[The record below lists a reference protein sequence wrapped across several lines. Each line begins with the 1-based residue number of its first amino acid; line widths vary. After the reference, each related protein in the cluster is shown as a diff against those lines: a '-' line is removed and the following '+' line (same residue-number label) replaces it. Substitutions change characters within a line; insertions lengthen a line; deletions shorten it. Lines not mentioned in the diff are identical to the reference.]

1 MPYITSV
8 ERIGIQKGLGQGLE
22 KGLNKGMENVLEKGL
37 KKGLEKGLERGR
49 REELLAGIALALDL
63 KFGDEGLALLP
74 EIRHISEVTRLQA
87 IRDQIKAAG
96 TPEELR
102 QVYATPDDPA

>member
-8 ERIGIQKGLGQGLE
+8 ERIGRQKGLEQGLE
-22 KGLNKGMENVLEKGL
+22 Q
-37 KKGLEKGLERGR
+37 GR
-49 REELLAGIALALDL
+49 REELPAGIALALDL
-63 KFGDEGLALLP
+63 KFGDAGLILLP
-74 EIRHISEVTRLQA
+74 EIRRISEVTRLQA
-87 IRDQIKAAG
+87 IRDRIKAAG

>member
-8 ERIGIQKGLGQGLE
+8 ERIGIQQGLE
-22 KGLNKGMENVLEKGL
+22 Q
-37 KKGLEKGLERGR
+37 GLEQGR

-63 KFGDEGLALLP
+63 KFGDAGLALLP
-74 EIRHISEVTRLQA
+74 EIQRISEVARLQT
-87 IRDQIKAAG
+87 IRDRIKAAG

-102 QVYATPDDPA
+102 QVYAAPDDPA

>member
-8 ERIGIQKGLGQGLE
+8 ERIGIQKGLEQGLKQGLKQGLE
-22 KGLNKGMENVLEKGL
+22 Q
-37 KKGLEKGLERGR
+37 GLEQGR

-63 KFGDEGLALLP
+63 KFGDAGLTLLP
-74 EIRHISEVTRLQA
+74 EIQLISEVARLQA
-87 IRDQIKAAG
+87 IRDRIKAAG

-102 QVYATPDDPA
+102 QVYVTPDAPT